1 MTLKKLFNFKTK
13 DKILNIK
20 IKKIVSIINLQKKT
34 LFKCNFY
41 LIFY

>member
-34 LFKCNFY
+34 LLKM
-41 LIFY
+41 

>member
-20 IKKIVSIINLQKKT
+20 IKKIISIINYTKENTIK
-34 LFKCNFY
+34 NVIY
-41 LIFY
+41 V